1 MLLLLIL
8 LSILSLWVVWKF
20 FTSWVWW
27 LLGILI
33 VINLFSWITGL
44 FNPLVGLMN
53 NNLWIGLLVLALAV
67 AFTINVTPPLF
78 GKPTLL
84 KQWQARTHRKHW
96 EKFYGFSLMNLTDF
110 NRAKKAD
117 HHLNDWFL
125 VWKILLTLCWHSR
138 SKSFRTSPLQSKN
151 RKIKNRLKW
160 RFNPN

>member
-33 VINLFSWITGL
+33 VINLFSWIAGL

-78 GKPTLL
+78 GKPNLL
-84 KQWQARTHRKHW
+84 KQWQARTHRKH
-96 EKFYGFSLMNLTDF
+96 
-110 NRAKKAD
+110 
-117 HHLNDWFL
+117 
-125 VWKILLTLCWHSR
+125 
-138 SKSFRTSPLQSKN
+138 
-151 RKIKNRLKW
+151 
-160 RFNPN
+160 